1 MEFFVLIYFCRLD
14 TYQKTRTQQQT
25 TINNYQLELEEVYYR
40 EAEVEIHLE
49 LLHYTQSQK
58 EKELKLKFL
67 LFSKPINK
75 ILFSNYA

>member
-1 MEFFVLIYFCRLD
+1 
-14 TYQKTRTQQQT
+14 
-25 TINNYQLELEEVYYR
+25 
-40 EAEVEIHLE
+40 VEIHLE